1 MSEGHIGVINIAV
14 QTLILCVK
22 YYSFTQV
29 PVQNTE
35 IKGPGLVLHFLYF
48 AARFVLSARIGHM
61 TTLYFQ

>member
-35 IKGPGLVLHFLYF
+35 IKGPGLVLNFLYF
-48 AARFVLSARIGHM
+48 AARFVLAA
-61 TTLYFQ
+61 